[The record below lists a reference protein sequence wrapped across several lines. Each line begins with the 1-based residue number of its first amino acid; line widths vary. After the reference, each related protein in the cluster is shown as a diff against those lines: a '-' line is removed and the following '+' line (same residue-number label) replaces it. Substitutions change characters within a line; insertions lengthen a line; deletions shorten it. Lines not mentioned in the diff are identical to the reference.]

1 MLRLREQFIAAICK
15 RIAQAMAAPL
25 KKVKLDYVGIAR
37 KLQAVVETP

>member
-15 RIAQAMAAPL
+15 RLGQAMAAPL
-25 KKVKLDYVGIAR
+25 KVKLDYVGIAR